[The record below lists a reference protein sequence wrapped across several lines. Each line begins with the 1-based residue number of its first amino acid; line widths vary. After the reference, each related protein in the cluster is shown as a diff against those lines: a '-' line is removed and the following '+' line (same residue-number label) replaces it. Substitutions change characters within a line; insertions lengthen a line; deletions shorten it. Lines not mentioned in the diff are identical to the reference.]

1 MICEKRGTGTRRKVT
16 SASLVPSNWKGFL
29 GVDENK
35 KERFSFLSR
44 EVFKLDDDIT
54 SALDD
59 TIASKWENMA
69 LSPTDP
75 KADTRLFLHVKDRER
90 KRLSRVMIRTVDA
103 DMFLLSISL

>member
-29 GVDENK
+29 RVDENK
-35 KERFSFLSR
+35 TELFRFLSR
-44 EVFKLDDDIT
+44 EIFKLDDDIT
-54 SALDD
+54 SAFDD